1 MKINTSVKKL
11 TSAFAAGAL
20 LFSQSAFLSNVT
32 IEANAASM
40 CTANLNKTYQKID
53 GFGGINHVEW
63 YGDLTDAD
71 RAIAFEN
78 GNDQLGC
85 TILRV
90 YVNPDKNQWYK
101 VLPTAQYAAKRGI
114 TIFASPWEPPASL
127 AENGSAYG
135 GKLHLPKRN
144 YGAYAQHL
152 NDFGKYMKQNG
163 VDLYAISV
171 QNEPDYAKEWTAWTP
186 DETTDFIANYGDQIT
201 STKLMSP
208 ESFQYGAYNNGKD
221 YYSKILNNSKAFAN
235 CDIFGTHF
243 YGTPR
248 SKMDFPA
255 LESCG
260 KQLWMTEVYVPDS
273 NVDSN
278 KWPDNLKQ
286 AVSIHDSM
294 VVGGMQAYV
303 VWPLRR
309 NYSIIRE
316 DTHKMSKRGYIFAQY
331 SKFVRPGDVRIDI
344 TEQPSTNVWVSAYK
358 NNKNQVTIVAINN
371 TTSGYSQQFSLGKNI
386 IDIDRWR
393 TSGSENLAKTDNLTI
408 DNGGTTFWSQLPA
421 QSVSTFVVTL
431 EGGSTTVDPGNNNNT
446 DPNTGLDS
454 DGYYFHDTFEDDVNW
469 QAHGSTEVM
478 KSGRTPYQGSEAL
491 VVTNRTSA
499 WMGAERS
506 LPYAVKAG
514 QAYSFSVNVTEL
526 DGDDTDTFYLKLN
539 YQDASGE
546 QHYSSIAEGVCP
558 KGKYLQLSNTNY
570 TIPSDAQ
577 NPVIYVETKDSTTN
591 FYIDE
596 AICAPAGKT
605 LPGAGVPEVNQNNNN
620 NNNNNNNQTTTGD
633 TYPKNIQVNYSAQ
646 YHQIQ
651 FTWSPVQNAQNY
663 GIAVYLAGKW
673 RIQTQSIS
681 GSSTSY
687 VTPKNLTPGM
697 SYKVAIAAKVNGT
710 WDVNNAIKNAVIVTV
725 V

>member
-1 MKINTSVKKL
+1 M
-11 TSAFAAGAL
+11 
-20 LFSQSAFLSNVT
+20 T

-386 IDIDRWR
+386 IDVDRWR

-431 EGGSTTVDPGNNNNT
+431 EGGSTTVDPGNNNNNNT

-469 QAHGSTEVM
+469 QAHGSTEVT
-478 KSGRTPYQGSEAL
+478 KSGRTPYKGSEAL
-491 VVTNRTSA
+491 VVTNRTKA

-506 LPYAVKAG
+506 LPYAVKTG

-526 DGDDTDTFYLKLN
+526 DGDDTETFYLKLN
-539 YQDASGE
+539 YTDASGTA
-546 QHYSSIAEGVCP
+546 HYDSIAEGVCP

-620 NNNNNNNQTTTGD
+620 NNNNNQTTTGD

-681 GSSTSY
+681 GSATSY

>member
-386 IDIDRWR
+386 IDVDRWR

-431 EGGSTTVDPGNNNNT
+431 EGGSTTVDPGNNNNNNT

-469 QAHGSTEVM
+469 QAHGSTEVT
-478 KSGRTPYQGSEAL
+478 KSGRTPYKGSEAL
-491 VVTNRTSA
+491 VVTNRTKA

-506 LPYAVKAG
+506 LPYAVKTG

-526 DGDDTDTFYLKLN
+526 DGDDTETFYLKLN
-539 YQDASGE
+539 YTDASGTA
-546 QHYSSIAEGVCP
+546 HYDSIAEGVCP

-620 NNNNNNNQTTTGD
+620 NNNNNQTTTGD

-681 GSSTSY
+681 GSATSY

>member
-1 MKINTSVKKL
+1 MKICSSVKKL
-11 TSAFAAGAL
+11 SSVMMAGAL
-20 LFSQSAFLSNVT
+20 LLSQSAILSNVT
-32 IEANAASM
+32 IEAEAASV

-71 RAIAFEN
+71 RATAFEN

-101 VLPTAQYAAKRGI
+101 VLPTAQYAAKRGAI
-114 TIFASPWEPPASL
+114 IFASPWEPPASL

-208 ESFQYGAYNNGKD
+208 ESFQYGAWNNGKD

-273 NVDSN
+273 SVDSN
-278 KWPDNLKQ
+278 KWPDNLEQ
-286 AVSIHDSM
+286 AVSIHDSL

-316 DTHKMSKRGYIFAQY
+316 DTHKISKRGYIFAQY

-344 TEQPSTNVWVSAYK
+344 TEQPASNIFVSAYK

-371 TTSGYSQQFSLGKNI
+371 GTSGISQQFSLGGKSI
-386 IDIDRWR
+386 IDVDRWR
-393 TSGSENLAKTDNLTI
+393 TSSSENLANTNNLTI
-408 DNGGTTFWSQLPA
+408 DNGTSFWAQLPA

-431 EGGSTTVDPGNNNNT
+431 EGGSTNNENNNNNNQS
-446 DPNTGLDS
+446 DVDS
-454 DGYYFHDTFEDDVNW
+454 NGYYFHDTFEDDLGGW

-478 KSGRTPYQGSEAL
+478 KSGRTPYQGSEAM

-499 WMGAERS
+499 WMGAERT

-514 QAYSFSVNVTEL
+514 NAYSFSVNVTEL
-526 DGDDTDTFYLKLN
+526 DGDDSETFYLKLN
-539 YQDASGE
+539 YTDSSGTA
-546 QHYSSIAEGVCP
+546 HYDSIAEGVCP

-570 TIPSDAQ
+570 TIPSDA
-577 NPVIYVETKDSTTN
+577 NNAVIYVETKDTTSN

-605 LPGAGVPEVNQNNNN
+605 LPGAGVPEVNNNNN
-620 NNNNNNNQTTTGD
+620 NNNNENNNNNNNS
-633 TYPKNIQVNYSAQ
+633 TYPVVTSIDYNVT
-646 YHQIQ
+646 YHQ
-651 FTWSPVQNAQNY
+651 FRVNWTAVPGAQAY
-663 GIAVYLAGKW
+663 GIAYYAAGKW
-673 RIQTQSIS
+673 RVYTQSIPVNN
-681 GSSTSY
+681 TSW
-687 VTPKNLTPGM
+687 TSPKLTAGKTYSM
-697 SYKVAIAAKVNGT
+697 VIAAKVSGK
-710 WDVNNAIKNAVIVTV
+710 WDTSNLSSRAVTV
-725 V
+725 TVK

>member
-1 MKINTSVKKL
+1 MNTSVKKL

-32 IEANAASM
+32 IEANAASL
-40 CTANLNKTYQKID
+40 CTANVNKTYQKID

-63 YGDLTDAD
+63 YGDLTDSD
-71 RAIAFEN
+71 RAIAFGN

-163 VDLYAISV
+163 VDLYAVSV

-186 DETTDFIANYGDQIT
+186 DETTDFIANYGNQIT

-221 YYSKILNNSKAFAN
+221 YYSKILNNSKAYAN

-255 LESCG
+255 LENCG

-309 NYSIIRE
+309 NYSILRE
-316 DTHKMSKRGYIFAQY
+316 DTHKMSKRGYAFAQY

-344 TEQPSTNVWVSAYK
+344 TEQPASNVFVSAYK

-371 TTSGYSQQFSLGKNI
+371 SNSGYSQQFSLNGKTI
-386 IDIDRWR
+386 IDVDRWR
-393 TSGSENLAKTDNLTI
+393 TSSSESLAKTDNLTI
-408 DNGGTTFWSQLPA
+408 ENGTTFWAQLPA
-421 QSVSTFVVTL
+421 QSVSTFVCTL
-431 EGGSTTVDPGNNNNT
+431 SGGSTGGNGG
-446 DPNTGLDS
+446 TGSSGSSGSSELDS
-454 DGYYFHDTFEDDVNW
+454 DGYYFHDTFEDEITW
-469 QAHGSTEVM
+469 QAHGSTELQ
-478 KSGRTPYQGSEAL
+478 KSGRTPYKGSEAV

-499 WMGAERS
+499 WMGAERT
-506 LPYAVKAG
+506 LPSGVQNGK
-514 QAYSFSVNVTEL
+514 AYSFSVNVTEL
-526 DGDDTDTFYLKLN
+526 DGDDTETFYLKLN
-539 YQDASGE
+539 YTDSSGTA
-546 QHYSSIAEGVCP
+546 HYSTIAEGVCP

-570 TIPSDAQ
+570 TIPSDAV
-577 NPVIYVETKDSTTN
+577 NPVIYVETKDTTSN

-596 AICAPAGKT
+596 AICAPAGKS
-605 LPGAGVPEVNQNNNN
+605 LPGAGIPEIP
-620 NNNNNNNQTTTGD
+620 QTNTNTNTNTNTQTPTND
-633 TYPKNIQVNYSAQ
+633 TYPKSIQVNYSTQ

-651 FTWSPVQNAQNY
+651 FTWSAVQNAQNY

-673 RIQTQSIS
+673 RIQTQTIS
-681 GSSTSY
+681 GSTTTY

-697 SYKVAIAAKVNGT
+697 SYKVAIAAKVNGS
-710 WDVNNAIKNAVIVTV
+710 WDVANAIKNAVIVTV